1 MHFQKI
7 PKPLKPSQLNLI
19 VTQTS
24 QSHNT
29 LWMTCCCCSVPC
41 CVSITIISICPK
53 CWYSAIAT
61 REHLHWMVF
70 DLWTTILVMAPSREI
85 LPEFLVMWHHCQ
97 DVQFY
102 SLVPSM
108 LTAWFCWHP
117 LLFAVT
123 ILDKRQKRQRRWLWG
138 RPEGKAL
145 LILPLPV
152 SQANG
157 NAAIHKRSPTWG
169 HQPGAAELGCQAQH
183 HAVCIFSWFCSTW
196 VGWQDRVPW

>member
-1 MHFQKI
+1 MLIQCDCDSRAFALNGCYHN
-7 PKPLKPSQLNLI
+7 PSHGSVSGDSPRVSCH
-19 VTQTS
+19 VTS
-24 QSHNT
+24 LSARPV
-29 LWMTCCCCSVPC
+29 LLLRPVDVD
-41 CVSITIISICPK
+41 CV
-53 CWYSAIAT
+53 
-61 REHLHWMVF
+61 
-70 DLWTTILVMAPSREI
+70 I
-85 LPEFLVMWHHCQ
+85 LPA
-97 DVQFY
+97 
-102 SLVPSM
+102 S
-108 LTAWFCWHP
+108 TAV
-117 LLFAVT
+117 AVT
-123 ILDKRQKRQRRWLWG
+123 ILDKRQKRQRWWLWG